1 MKNNKQPSV
10 YDIPVAAQVLNVS
23 KSFLYK
29 EVAAGTIPSIRLGK
43 RRVLIP
49 ASVIE
54 NLLNG
59 WKKEA

>member
-1 MKNNKQPSV
+1 MENKPLV
-10 YDIPVAAQVLNVS
+10 YDIPVAAKILNVS
-23 KSFLYK
+23 RSFLYK
-29 EVAAGTIPSIRLGK
+29 EVAAGAVPSIRLGK